1 MPKKSLLQEER
12 GVWISVAAIL
22 MVTIF
27 IASSTIY
34 YTTTVPK
41 ILYEEEMK
49 KSKEIETDF
58 TRMQQLLNEMGV
70 GETTSLTAPSFHEAP
85 GFAQQLGKGINITP
99 SPTFPSVQGA
109 FAPVTTALSST
120 DSEGSSVGVISHRT
134 KRDLMVAT
142 QRSDNGLGEN
152 IYVDEDGVVMLENNW
167 WGNKFITNT
176 FRERTFEITAYNYQ
190 VDMRFV
196 AQNTGTIENARVY
209 VYVYDSNYPALKV
222 TYTDGRYD
230 FYYPTQDTTVKSGV
244 DNAVNF
250 GIDDVIQAGASTTKN
265 YRTLLK
271 FDLRRI
277 PADKTIS
284 TAAVYLSASSVTIGT
299 GASAPVI
306 DAHSVASDSWDE
318 DTVNWNNQPAYGA
331 VLDTTT
337 VSSGSASYT
346 WNVTNFIN
354 TERSG
359 DGIASI
365 LLKHTTESVTA
376 SEYAYFSAN
385 EHLGVRMWI
394 AEDIN
399 GKPGDIVDNG
409 NQGLSRFPRGG
420 IWSSAVTSGW
430 VYADNLNARVTAG
443 NVYHLIVLAEAGYNY
458 PNVYSYYAVAFGGP
472 RNDTWVDGGIKNEN
486 RGALFYG
493 RENPDVNVRWV
504 EFPNNEPLY
513 VLGYSTPANTWEGN
527 PYHAG
532 FKFYSSSYYYWD
544 TGQMGDDGLYV
555 SYLYSDYEYS
565 AGMVMSDSASKD
577 DFVWGENFFL
587 SSPQTVTAFEVP
599 IARAGIPGYNLTVR
613 IENTTWGESF
623 TLKPNDVSAEQK
635 PTWYRFNLS
644 QPRTMSGRYWVYL
657 RVKGYTK
664 YDYFL
669 VPLDNAT
676 LDNALGS
683 SVNLSWDGSTSK
695 AFRAQMPDNKDNLM
709 VSGSYILPRD
719 YADMPFR
726 LIYQNYKSPG
736 AYTSPVV
743 TPGRKVKWMNL
754 TWDNVTPA
762 GTSVKVEVRMGDT
775 THPPGENPNVTDD
788 PIHPWTEW
796 KEVQKGQDI
805 GDIFSDNR
813 LMKSLQYRVVLSST
827 NPALTPKVWNIQTR
841 YFDSVGTWREVPD
854 RTVIHTMNGDFNPGL
869 SVPGTDNVSVVSGA
883 VKLYSIGGEGWDTT
897 LNYPADGVGEKNG
910 HRIATIGGYVY
921 MWTAYGGTPGT
932 DSVGDTSFSRYDPS
946 TNTWSSDWNAT
957 YTETVP
963 FSTSYGQ
970 GIVEAKDPSGNW
982 AIYALGGSTV
992 NNSQTWYRWTEQAGW
1007 VALSTTIPWG
1017 GSATQLKPRNGSEFV
1032 WDEQNTLYYFPGS
1045 GYSYTQYDW
1054 YKYTIST
1061 DTWTYMGEAPTKNG
1075 PGNSGKMVKI
1085 GSDNYIYLHFGWTP
1099 SSDYTFAQFWRYRLT
1114 GTPGWEQLTKGPY
1127 GADDGSDLLWD
1138 GGDFLYH
1145 FPGAYT
1151 EGLAQDLEGRFLRYS
1166 ISGDSWEDLTSQPY
1180 VAEGGSDDGGSAV
1193 MIGGAIYRLKGG
1205 SDIPVSGGSTA
1216 ANEFWKYSMPDYENN
1231 GTYISQTIDMGEVVS
1246 WRNVSFENVTMLDTT
1261 LTLYVRFDNTASWI
1275 QVNSENSLNNT
1286 QSRYI
1291 QYRADFAKLP
1301 GANAGATPIV
1311 RAVTF
1316 NYKTGEL
1323 LQAYSWTQTDWSG
1336 SSGQLAWSDTKRYYD
1351 NSGTSGKINVGDL
1364 VLIPGAGDNL
1374 WGDNFLVDT
1383 TLGSDNI
1390 NLGAERLS
1398 LRFRARRD
1406 ENVYGV
1412 KVNVYNYNNAS
1423 IAAKIHR
1430 DNVSS
1435 PGNPGESITAEN
1447 SVEIAGAGWNY
1458 IGFGSPAVLVK
1469 DNVYHIVMRMVEVTE
1484 NTNWWTQTTWVGG
1497 PGLQNWSLDNRFYE
1511 NDNVNWSLVP
1521 GKLRADNVTSITP
1534 PSDIAE
1540 HVVISEV
1547 GPTST
1552 PGEYVEL
1559 YNPTSAP
1566 INMNGWY
1573 LDMYAGDY
1581 TFGNVDIAS

>member
-1 MPKKSLLQEER
+1 MPKKSLRPEER

-22 MVTIF
+22 MVAIF

-34 YTTTVPK
+34 YMTTVPR
-41 ILYEEEMK
+41 ILYQEEMK

-58 TRMQQLLNEMGV
+58 TRMQELLNEMGV
-70 GETTSLTAPSFHEAP
+70 GETTSLTVPTFREAP
-85 GFAQQLGKGINITP
+85 GFPRQLSKGMNIIP
-99 SPTFPSVQGA
+99 SPASPGVQGA
-109 FAPVTTALSST
+109 MTEVSADLSST
-120 DSEGSSVGVISHRT
+120 DSDGSAVAVVSQRT
-134 KRDLMVAT
+134 KLDLMQAT
-142 QRSDNGLGEN
+142 QKSDNGLSEN
-152 IYVDEDGVVMLENNW
+152 IYVDEDGVIMLENNW
-167 WGNKFITNT
+167 WGNRFVTNT
-176 FRERTFEITAYNYQ
+176 FRERTYEITAYDYQ
-190 VDMRFV
+190 LSMRFV
-196 AQNTGTIENARVY
+196 AQRTGTIENARVY
-209 VYVYDSNYPALKV
+209 VYVYDSNYPALRV
-222 TYTDGRYD
+222 TYTTGYYD
-230 FYYPTQDTTVKSGV
+230 YFYPIQDTTVKSGA

-250 GIDDVIQAGASTTKN
+250 GNDDAIVAGQSTSKL
-265 YRTLLK
+265 YRGLLK

-284 TAAVYLSASSVTIGT
+284 TAELYLSASSVYVGT
-299 GASAPVI
+299 GGSSPVI
-306 DAHSVASDSWDE
+306 DAYDVASDTWDE
-318 DTVNWNNQPAYGA
+318 DTVNWNNQPAYGNL
-331 VLDTTT
+331 LDTRT
-337 VSSGSASYT
+337 VSATGSWT
-346 WNVTNFIN
+346 WNATAYIN
-354 TERSG
+354 TQRSG

-365 LLKHTTESVTA
+365 LLKHSTEDQA
-376 SEYAYFSAN
+376 FSEYAYFSAN
-385 EHLGVRMWI
+385 EHLGAMMWI
-394 AEDIN
+394 AKDRN
-399 GKPGDIVDNG
+399 GKPGEIIDNG

-420 IWSSAVTSGW
+420 IWSSATTAGW
-430 VYADNLNARVTAG
+430 VYAENLNAQVTAG
-443 NVYHLIVLAEAGYNY
+443 NVYHLIVLPEAGYNY
-458 PNVYSYYAVAFGGP
+458 PNVYSYYAVAFAGP
-472 RNDTWVDGGIKNEN
+472 RNDFWVDGGVTNEN

-544 TGQMGDDGLYV
+544 TGRMGDDGLYV

-565 AGMVMSDSASKD
+565 TGKVYSTGSSSDD
-577 DFVWGENFFL
+577 YVWGENFYV

-599 IARAGIPGYNLTVR
+599 IARSGSPSYNLTVR

-623 TLKPNDVSAEQK
+623 TLRPNDVSSEQK
-635 PTWYRFNLS
+635 PTWYRFTLG
-644 QPRTMSGRYWVYL
+644 QPRIFSGRYWVYL
-657 RVKGYTK
+657 RVKGYTT
-664 YDYFL
+664 YDYYL
-669 VPLDNAT
+669 VPIDNAT
-676 LDNALGS
+676 LDNHLGGT
-683 SVNLSWDGSTSK
+683 VNLSWDGTTSR
-695 AFRAQMPDNKDNLM
+695 AFRATMPDNKDNLM
-709 VSGSYILPRD
+709 VSGSTIIPRD

-726 LIYQNYKSPG
+726 LVYQNHKSPG

-743 TPGRKVKWMNL
+743 SPGHKVKWMNL
-754 TWDNVTPA
+754 TWDNTTPA
-762 GTSVKVEVRMGDT
+762 GTFVKVEVRLGDT
-775 THPPGENPNVTDD
+775 THPPGEDRNVTDD
-788 PIHPWTEW
+788 PVHKWTEW
-796 KEVQKGQDI
+796 KEVQKGQNI
-805 GDIFSDNR
+805 GDLFSENSIMR
-813 LMKSLQYRVVLSST
+813 VLQYRVVLSST
-827 NPALTPKVWNIQTR
+827 NPTLTPKVWNIQVR
-841 YFDSVGTWREVPD
+841 YFDSVGTWRDVPE
-854 RTVIHTMNGDFNPGL
+854 RTLIHTMNGDFNPGL
-869 SVPGTDNVSVVSGA
+869 SVQGTENVSVVSGA

-932 DSVGDTSFSRYDPS
+932 NSIGDTSFSRYDPS
-946 TNTWSSDWNAT
+946 TNIWSSDWNAS
-957 YTETVP
+957 YAETVP

-970 GIVEAKDPSGNW
+970 GIVEAKDPSGNP
-982 AIYALGGSTV
+982 AIYALGSSTT
-992 NNSQTWYRWTEQAGW
+992 NNSQKLYRWTEQAGW
-1007 VALSTTIPWG
+1007 VGPLSATIPWG

-1045 GYSYTQYDW
+1045 GYDYTQYDW

-1075 PGNSGKMVKI
+1075 PGNSGQWVTVA
-1085 GSDNYIYLHFGWTP
+1085 GENYIYLHFGWTP
-1099 SSDYTFAQFWRYRLT
+1099 SSDYTFAQFWRYKVST
-1114 GTPGWEQLTKGPY
+1114 GTWEQLTKGPY

-1138 GGDFLYH
+1138 GGDFVYH
-1145 FPGAYT
+1145 FPGAYK
-1151 EGLAQDLEGRFLRYS
+1151 EGLPHTDETRFLRYS
-1166 ISGDSWEDLTSQPY
+1166 ISGDSWEELMPQPY
-1180 VAEGGSDDGGSAV
+1180 VDAGGSDDGGSAV
-1193 MIGGAIYRLKGG
+1193 MISGSIYRLKGG
-1205 SDIPVSGGSTA
+1205 SDVPDAGGSTA
-1216 ANEFWKYSMPDYENN
+1216 ANEFWRYSMPDYENN
-1231 GTYISQTIDMGEVVS
+1231 GTYISQTIDLGEVVT
-1246 WRNVSFENVTMLDTT
+1246 WRNVSFDNVTMVDTT
-1261 LTLYVRFDNTASWI
+1261 LTLYIRFDNTSSWI
-1275 QVNSENSLNNT
+1275 QVTPENSLNT
-1286 QSRYI
+1286 QSQYI

-1311 RAVTF
+1311 RSVTF
-1316 NYKTGEL
+1316 RYKTGEQ
-1323 LQAYSWTQTDWSG
+1323 LQTYSWTQTDWSG
-1336 SSGQLAWSDTKRYYD
+1336 NSGQLAWSDTKRYYD
-1351 NSGTSGKINVGDL
+1351 NSGTSGRVNVGDL
-1364 VLIPGAGDNL
+1364 VLVPNSGDNL
-1374 WGDNFLVDT
+1374 WGDNFQVDT

-1406 ENVYGV
+1406 ENVYGIR
-1412 KVNVYNYNNAS
+1412 VNVYNYNNAS
-1423 IAAKIHR
+1423 LVARIHR

-1497 PGLQNWSLDNRFYE
+1497 PGQQNWSLDNRFYE

-1547 GPTST
+1547 SPTST